1 MNFKVDDSKREGLL
15 TIEGELTIQRATEFR
30 KALIKALNTVDVLK
44 IHFNNL
50 TGFDLASLQLFL
62 SANRTATKNNKKLS
76 ISGNLTDTLKKTV
89 RDAGFKH
96 LIRWKGSNDK

>member
-30 KALIKALNTVDVLK
+30 NALIKALNTVDILK
-44 IHFNNL
+44 IHFSNV

-76 ISGNLTDTLKKTV
+76 ISGALKITV
-89 RDAGFKH
+89 RDAGFTH

>member
-1 MNFKVDDSKREGLL
+1 MNFKVDSKREGLL
-15 TIEGELTIQRATEFR
+15 TIDGELTIQRATEFR
-30 KALIKALNTVDVLK
+30 NALIKALNTVDILK
-44 IHFNNL
+44 IHFNNV

-76 ISGNLTDTLKKTV
+76 ISGNLTDALKIAI
-89 RDAGFKH
+89 RDAGFTH